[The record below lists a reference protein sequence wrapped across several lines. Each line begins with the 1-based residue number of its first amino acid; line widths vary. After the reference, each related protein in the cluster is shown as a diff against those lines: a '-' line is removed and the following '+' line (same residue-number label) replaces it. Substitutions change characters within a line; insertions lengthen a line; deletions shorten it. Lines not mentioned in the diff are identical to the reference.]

1 MIIEQDFKIK
11 INKKNIAWYMSKGY
25 QCNLKD
31 EVLVGVRD
39 LIKNTHIK
47 VSYECDGCG
56 KIKPVSFSK
65 FNQRHNINEKTY
77 CVKCANEARINKLQN
92 SYSTE
97 IGYKICRKC
106 GRKLLLNSDYYF
118 KNNRYKDG
126 FENKCKE
133 CFGNSFTNKLKNI
146 PKEGYKFCIKCNR
159 ELPVEIKYFP
169 PDKSCRDGFRNTC
182 RECGKDG
189 HFMKDNYVKK
199 KYWAED
205 EEELLKQIYPYHT
218 NDELIELYFPDAT
231 KISLENK
238 AYKLGVS
245 FKQKEVKKKIYKIVS
260 KKLSGENSP
269 FYGVEKSKDTK
280 DKISKALKD
289 YYSKNNGWW
298 LGKKRSK
305 EQRKAMSER
314 MKGKWSGKNNP
325 RYSNPL
331 IGKDNPNWKGGITP
345 LYFELRSEIKEW
357 QNKSMESCGYKCV
370 LTGNDFDNIHHL
382 HPFKDIVDEV
392 FKILNLD
399 VKKKVGD
406 YTEEEFKN
414 IKEKLIELH
423 DFHGCGVC
431 LCKNLHKLFHDT
443 YGYTHNT
450 PEQFEEF
457 TQRYYNFEF
466 DYLLEEEYKYYNTV
480 KKIS

>member
-1 MIIEQDFKIK
+1 MIVEQDFKVK
-11 INKKNIAWYMSKGY
+11 VNKKNIEWYLSKGY
-25 QCNLKD
+25 LCNLKD
-31 EVLVGVRD
+31 EILVNVRD
-39 LIKNTHIK
+39 LIKNTHTK
-47 VSYECDGCG
+47 VSYECDNCG
-56 KIKPVSFSK
+56 KIKSISFSS

-77 CVKCANEARINKLQN
+77 CVKCANEIRINNSQN
-92 SYSTE
+92 SYATE

-118 KNNRYKDG
+118 KNNRYRDG

-133 CFGNSFTNKLKNI
+133 CFGNSFTSKLMNI
-146 PKEGYKFCIKCNR
+146 PKEGYKFCVKCNR

-169 PDKSCRDGFRNTC
+169 PDKVCSDGFRNIC
-182 RECGKDG
+182 RECGRDG
-189 HFMKDNYVKK
+189 HFMKDDYVKK
-199 KYWAED
+199 KQWTKD
-205 EEELLKQIYPYHT
+205 EEELLKQIYPYYT

-238 AYKLGVS
+238 AYKLNVS
-245 FKQKEVKKKIYKIVS
+245 FKQEDVKKKTYKIVS
-260 KKLSGENSP
+260 KKLSGKNSP
-269 FYGVEKSKDTK
+269 YYGVEKSKDTK

-298 LGKKRSK
+298 LGKKRSEK
-305 EQRKAMSER
+305 QRRAISER

-357 QNKSMESCGYKCV
+357 QNKSMESCNYKCV
-370 LTGNDFDNIHHL
+370 LTGKDFDNIHHL
-382 HPFKDIVDEV
+382 YPFKDIVDEV
-392 FKILNLD
+392 FKSLNLD
-399 VKKKVGD
+399 IKKKVND

-423 DFHGCGVC
+423 NFYGYGVC
-431 LCKNLHKLFHDT
+431 LCKDLHKLFHDT
-443 YGYTHNT
+443 YGYTQNT
-450 PEQFEEF
+450 PNQFYEF
-457 TQRYYNFEF
+457 KERYSNGEF
-466 DYLLEEEYKYYNTV
+466 NYLLKTKYKN
-480 KKIS
+480 IME